1 MVINEIKI
9 NKRRIGGSNP
19 SYIIAEIGSNFD
31 GSIKNAKKM
40 IYEAKK
46 AGADAA
52 KFQSFKTEKIIEKNG
67 FKKNTTFQNKWRKT
81 VWDVY
86 KDAELPLEWNKELN
100 EYCKKVK
107 IDFLSTPYYNEAV
120 DVLIELKSPILKIG
134 SGEITNLDFLKYVGK
149 TKKPILLA
157 TGASTLKEVNEAV
170 NVLKSVGNNKIILMQ
185 SITQYPSPINEANI
199 RVLQTFQK
207 KFKVNVGY
215 SDHSPGDTVV
225 LASIALGSAVI
236 EKHFTLNRKLKGPD
250 HPHSMEPK
258 EFLEMVKKIRELEKA
273 LGDGIKKVEN
283 SEKQTRIIQRRGIW
297 TTSKIKK
304 GERFSRDN
312 IIALRPVH
320 GVSANKM
327 KQILKKRSKRNI
339 KANQPIKENDLK

>member
-9 NKRRIGGSNP
+9 NKRRIGESNP
-19 SYIIAEIGSNFD
+19 TYIIAEIGSNFD

-67 FKKNTTFQNKWRKT
+67 FKKNTTFQNKWRKS
-81 VWDVY
+81 VWNVY
-86 KDAELPLEWNKELN
+86 KDAELPLEWHKELN
-100 EYCKKVK
+100 KFCKKSN
-107 IDFLSTPYYNEAV
+107 IDFLSTPYYNESV
-120 DVLIELKSPILKIG
+120 DTLIELKSPLLKIG
-134 SGEITNLDFLKYVGK
+134 SGEITNLDFLRYVGK

-157 TGASTLKEVNEAV
+157 TGASTLKEVKEAV
-170 NVLKSVGNNKIILMQ
+170 QVLKSVGNNKIILMQ

-207 KFKVNVGY
+207 KFHVNVGY
-215 SDHSPGDTVV
+215 SDHSPGDTVI
-225 LASIALGSAVI
+225 LASIALGAVVI
-236 EKHFTLNRKLKGPD
+236 EKHFTLNKKLKGPD

-273 LGDGIKKVEN
+273 LGNGIKKVEK

-297 TTSKIKK
+297 TTRKIKK
-304 GERFSRDN
+304 GEKFSRDN
-312 IIALRPVH
+312 IIALRPVY

-327 KQILKKRSKRNI
+327 KLILKKRSKRNI